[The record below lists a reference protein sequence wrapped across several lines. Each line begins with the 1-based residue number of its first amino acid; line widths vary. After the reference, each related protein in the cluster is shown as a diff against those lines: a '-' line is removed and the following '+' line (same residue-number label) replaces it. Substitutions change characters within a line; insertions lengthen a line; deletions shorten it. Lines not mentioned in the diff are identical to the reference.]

1 MVFTSVRKPPMT
13 QTAEIPVKTDLRS
26 PWITLF
32 SDAESKMARPRVAV
46 SASHHYKS
54 PVEDEVAPLSHPRV
68 PVESRAL

>member
-1 MVFTSVRKPPMT
+1 MTRTAETRPEMDGLPRPMTSVFSR
-13 QTAEIPVKTDLRS
+13 AEN
-26 PWITLF
+26 
-32 SDAESKMARPRVAV
+32 KMARPRVAV